1 MDTRSVYVI
10 LAILAITAVLFMSG
24 PIVNAYAKKITVNVK
39 AHFDKPCRD
48 IFYLRMADNAR
59 DPVTGEHKGLI
70 FKTPYFTATKTDYS
84 YKIKVDTAKAPSGR
98 IVTYIEVYDGL
109 TNGKTYNNSVHPPTQ
124 ELHDEYKHNTLVKG
138 LRQNFEIPAL
148 C

>member
-10 LAILAITAVLFMSG
+10 LIVTVGLIFLAPLSHAS
-24 PIVNAYAKKITVNVK
+24 AKTITVNVK

-84 YKIKVDTAKAPSGR
+84 YKIKVDTKKAPSGR

-109 TNGKTYNNSVHPPTQ
+109 PNGKTYNKSVTRQRKNSMTSINII
-124 ELHDEYKHNTLVKG
+124 LLSKD
-138 LRQNFEIPAL
+138 
-148 C
+148 